1 MCLCIYL
8 RQKNKKTRKQKD
20 KERRRGYRDGEGREE
35 KRSMDKD
42 DNGQKMMPSLPLPH
56 QTSGFTQSVGRAFE
70 YGVTSEQGS
79 RKTMEDQHAM
89 VGEAVP
95 FFAVY
100 DGHGGTQCAE
110 FLRDNLH
117 TLILNH
123 PDVMTEP
130 EKVIREGIA
139 KAERLFLTKCANEK
153 IESGSTCAVALIVD
167 DTLVTGNVGDTEIV
181 LCRAGSPLVLSTK
194 HNLHSNEAENERV
207 KACGGRIISNR
218 VGHPKFNPQVLSLGI
233 TRAIGD
239 AGFKLDEYTDGRPSG
254 VIADAETRSTKLT
267 DDDEFLVI
275 GCDGLWDVMSYDR
288 VIDFCSKL
296 AAEGVQPLDITNRLC
311 QEALRQGSTD
321 NVTCFYIN
329 IKAKRPNSSDWRAQS
344 AASVRKGV

>member
-1 MCLCIYL
+1 M
-8 RQKNKKTRKQKD
+8 KGDVN
-20 KERRRGYRDGEGREE
+20 GEEGGVT
-35 KRSMDKD
+35 SV
-42 DNGQKMMPSLPLPH
+42 QPSQPS
-56 QTSGFTQSVGRAFE
+56 SGVTQSLWRMFE
-70 YGVTSEQGS
+70 YGVTSEQGT

-89 VGEAVP
+89 VPEAIP

-117 TLILNH
+117 TLILSH
-123 PDVMTEP
+123 PDVMTNP
-130 EKVIREGIA
+130 EKALRDGIA
-139 KAERLFLTKCANEK
+139 NAEAEFLKKCANGK
-153 IESGSTCAVALIVD
+153 CESGSTCAVAIIVD

-194 HNLHSNEAENERV
+194 HSLQSNGAENERV

-239 AGFKLDEYTDGRPSG
+239 AGFKLDEYTDGKPSG
-254 VIADAETRSTKLT
+254 IIAEAETRTTKLT
-267 DDDEFLVI
+267 DDDEFFVI

-288 VIDFCSKL
+288 VVQFCSRL
-296 AAEGVQPLDITNRLC
+296 AAEGVPPQDITDRLC

-321 NVTCFYIN
+321 NVTCIYIN
-329 IKAKRPNSSDWRAQS
+329 IKAKRPNSSDWRPRS
-344 AASVRKGV
+344 AASTSQKNA

>member
-1 MCLCIYL
+1 M
-8 RQKNKKTRKQKD
+8 N
-20 KERRRGYRDGEGREE
+20 REN
-35 KRSMDKD
+35 
-42 DNGQKMMPSLPLPH
+42 NGQEKGISSVPLSHPS
-56 QTSGFTQSVGRAFE
+56 SGFKQSMGRTFE

-79 RKTMEDQHAM
+79 RKTMEDQHAI
-89 VGEAVP
+89 VAEAVP

-123 PDVMTEP
+123 PDVMTDP

-139 KAERLFLTKCANEK
+139 KAETLFLTKCANEK

-194 HNLHSNEAENERV
+194 HNLHSNEAESERV

-239 AGFKLDEYTDGRPSG
+239 AGFKLDEYTDGKPSG

-275 GCDGLWDVMSYDR
+275 GCDGLWDVMSYAR
-288 VIDFCSKL
+288 VIQFCSQL
-296 AAEGVQPLDITNRLC
+296 AAEGVQPRDITDQLC

-329 IKAKRPNSSDWRAQS
+329 IKAKRPNSSDWLSQ
-344 AASVRKGV
+344 AATSPYKKTLR

>member
-1 MCLCIYL
+1 MS
-8 RQKNKKTRKQKD
+8 KD
-20 KERRRGYRDGEGREE
+20 KNDRKETAT
-35 KRSMDKD
+35 STVV
-42 DNGQKMMPSLPLPH
+42 SH
-56 QTSGFTQSVGRAFE
+56 QSPRFTQSVWRIFE
-70 YGVTSEQGS
+70 YGVASEQGS

-89 VGEAVP
+89 VAETIP
-95 FFAVY
+95 FFGVY

-117 TLILNH
+117 TFILSR
-123 PDVMTEP
+123 PDVMTSP
-130 EKVIREGIA
+130 EQAIRAGIA
-139 KAERLFLTKCANEK
+139 TAERAFLTKCANEK
-153 IESGSTCAVALIVD
+153 IESGSTCAIAMIVD

-181 LCRAGSPLVLSTK
+181 LCRAGSPLLLSTK
-194 HNLHSNEAENERV
+194 HSLHCNEAEEERV

-239 AGFKLDEYTDGRPSG
+239 AGFKLDEYTDGKPSG

-267 DDDEFLVI
+267 DEDEFLII

-288 VIDFCSKL
+288 VVQFCSQL
-296 AAEGVQPLDITNRLC
+296 AAEDVPAQDITDRLC

-321 NVTCFYIN
+321 NVTCVYIN
-329 IKAKRPNSSDWRAQS
+329 IKAKGSNTSDWRPES
-344 AASVRKGV
+344 AASSSRKERIGT